1 MQRTDP
7 LTSPPRD
14 AKPPSGAQ
22 PARGAASNVRRRG
35 RRKLFNIADGYLFSQ
50 VMEGTLRGLLWFGGL
65 LAMFAVLS
73 AVRKAADQTLSPSA
87 ALLFIAYQLPR
98 IMLFALP
105 MSVLYGTLQA
115 FSELSG
121 KGEIIA
127 LWAGGMSLKRM
138 LRAPLM
144 WGAILA
150 VCAFVVQETVVPG
163 AETRRNEVVAREVI
177 ARLGDGPLSF
187 RDPARGPLERVIEAK
202 SFDPE
207 TNTLKQPIVTLFR
220 EKQVDYLEAESGQW
234 NQETGH
240 WSFVNGRM
248 WTTPRGQS
256 ARDESPIKFSF
267 QRVERSAEQVPQPG
281 KLRRSALTRSENLAK
296 GNFEVVSFAELLA
309 YRSELVNQESR
320 LQSVPGAA
328 QSASGKSATGDE
340 KQSDAVKIRKLIN
353 GATYGIHDKI
363 ATPLISL
370 ALILVGA
377 PLGLRPQRASAGFAP
392 GMSLLVLL
400 VYYVMWSGTSYSGK
414 EGTINPL
421 LMAYLSPALTILIG
435 LALVWKKNR

>member
-1 MQRTDP
+1 MQRTNP
-7 LTSPPRD
+7 LTSPARD
-14 AKPPSGAQ
+14 AKLSSGEK
-22 PARGAASNVRRRG
+22 PARGAASNVQRRRP
-35 RRKLFNIADGYLFSQ
+35 RKLFNIADGYLFAQ

-73 AVRKAADQTLSPSA
+73 AVRKAADQTLSPGA
-87 ALLFIAYQLPR
+87 AVQFIAYQMPR

-138 LRAPLM
+138 LRAPLV

-187 RDPARGPLERVIEAK
+187 RDPARGPLERVIEAQ

-207 TNTLKQPIVTLFR
+207 TNTLKQPIVTLFSAKR
-220 EKQVDYLEAESGQW
+220 VDYLEAESGQW
-234 NQETGH
+234 NQETGQ

-248 WTTPRGQS
+248 WTTPRGHS
-256 ARDESPIKFSF
+256 TREESPVKFSF

-281 KLRRSALTRSENLAK
+281 KLRRSALTRIENLAK

-309 YRSELVNQESR
+309 YRSELMNQESR
-320 LQSVPGAA
+320 LQS
-328 QSASGKSATGDE
+328 S
-340 KQSDAVKIRKLIN
+340 SDDARKTRKLIN